1 MNATT
6 HTYSFNNQE
15 ATVYGFIAS
24 LLQQGDAWDYRCI
37 EADMQDYHQQHY
49 ARMDSREA
57 LIQEIHWWID
67 AYQTELLHTH
77 PEIKYLL
84 SEGVYYLFDCAREL
98 LKPDSDTDKLT
109 TDMAIFLD
117 EDNHLFKMNEDL
129 CLIPKHRQPD
139 FDTLIHGFPAQ
150 LLTYAACTTIE
161 DMMDN
166 QELDD
171 PLQWVNI
178 ILDWLE
184 SPPIIYLRHIRFDIP
199 NVYSLYASFLEEEKR
214 KWEVKNQKHYQST
227 LPQFR
232 SHIAS
237 LIQET
242 QYEAEQAVKILSPY
256 MSEKQCRAYQRYLC
270 ECQQYLSDHSQTRSK
285 GRSYSLDK
293 YWCPNVEDYIK
304 QASVRKIKSAV
315 KSEQPAAALAHLAK
329 RLQQDGVLIS
339 ELRPLTHFV
348 ATVNRVC
355 NANIKHDSFSKHF
368 R

>member
-1 MNATT
+1 
-6 HTYSFNNQE
+6 
-15 ATVYGFIAS
+15 
-24 LLQQGDAWDYRCI
+24 
-37 EADMQDYHQQHY
+37 
-49 ARMDSREA
+49 
-57 LIQEIHWWID
+57 
-67 AYQTELLHTH
+67 
-77 PEIKYLL
+77 
-84 SEGVYYLFDCAREL
+84 
-98 LKPDSDTDKLT
+98 
-109 TDMAIFLD
+109 
-117 EDNHLFKMNEDL
+117 
-129 CLIPKHRQPD
+129 
-139 FDTLIHGFPAQ
+139 
-150 LLTYAACTTIE
+150 
-161 DMMDN
+161 MDN

-348 ATVNRVC
+348 AAVNRVC